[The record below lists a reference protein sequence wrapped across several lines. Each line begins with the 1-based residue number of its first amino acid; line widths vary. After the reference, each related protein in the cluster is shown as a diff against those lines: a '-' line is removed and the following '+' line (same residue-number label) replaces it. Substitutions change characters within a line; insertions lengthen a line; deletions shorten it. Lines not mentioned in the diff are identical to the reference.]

1 MRMICI
7 QIIGL
12 MKYLRRLRMIKDKAK
27 AMKREAKRMG
37 QAVLRSLK
45 YLLY

>member
-1 MRMICI
+1 M
-7 QIIGL
+7 IGL
-12 MKYLRRLRMIKDKAK
+12 MKYLRRLRITKERKK
-27 AMKREAKRMG
+27 AMNNEAKRIG